1 MNFKFGF
8 LSLEQKSKYEYL
20 KKVPGVLQ
28 VTKMLS

>member
-20 KKVPGVLQ
+20 KVPGVLQ
-28 VTKMLS
+28 VTKRLS